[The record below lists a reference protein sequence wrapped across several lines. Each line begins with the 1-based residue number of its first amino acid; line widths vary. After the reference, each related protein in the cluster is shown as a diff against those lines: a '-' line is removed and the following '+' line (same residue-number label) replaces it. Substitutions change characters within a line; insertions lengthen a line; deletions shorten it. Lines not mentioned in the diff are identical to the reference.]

1 MRAAAFTTGNI
12 MQSRTRFT
20 ALGLACVML
29 AACAHKDKDAPL
41 AFVPADTPY
50 VAANLAV
57 LDDDTRNAL
66 LAQADL
72 QLPSQVAQMEAYAT
86 RLQASDPD
94 AARLVRA
101 FAAEYKGKTIEGFA
115 QSTGFDLKG
124 RFALYGEGMAPVLR
138 VELSDPAAFD
148 AFVGRLETAY
158 GKKLDTAMIGTQS
171 YRQQTFAASGAE
183 LVLAVVG
190 KQMVAAILPAD
201 APTPLL
207 RQTLGLDRPAKSL
220 QDDGRLDALVKD
232 KGYAKWLVGQV
243 DLTRALPL
251 VIAASDPLVAAVE
264 KAHASAESAQTGEP
278 LANLLKNSPD
288 CAPEASRMA
297 ARVPAMSFGY
307 TRLDATHQDGRF
319 DLALADD
326 IVKAFSGIKV
336 ELPGLGGGNTAPFD
350 LSLALP
356 VASLR
361 TFWSAQTDAVAAK
374 PFACP
379 LLADLNDSFAK
390 LGESLPKTAI
400 PPFGN
405 LLGLRIALDTLGTD
419 KASSLPDFTGRVVL
433 GTSDPAG
440 LLATGQMMVPALATL
455 KVAAGGAPVAL
466 PQDVTGMLNQP
477 GWLASGDK
485 ALAVGIGAGED
496 AKLAATLH
504 DPSGDPGQMA
514 RMHLAGSMY
523 LDWLKFMEAKADN
536 LAADAAEMGKS
547 DEPSI
552 NGDAA
557 STDEAAQAA
566 ADAARS
572 KAQFASMEA
581 QAQRV
586 DSIDAEMHVDSN
598 GIVVTSH
605 TVLKQ

>member
-1 MRAAAFTTGNI
+1 

-57 LDDDTRNAL
+57 LDDDTRKAL

-72 QLPSQVAQMEAYAT
+72 QLPAQVAQMEAYAA

-94 AARLVRA
+94 AANLVRA

-138 VELSDPAAFD
+138 VELADPKAFD

-158 GKKLDTAMIGTQS
+158 GKKLDTATIGTLN
-171 YRQQTFAASGAE
+171 YRLHVFAASGAE

-190 KQMVAAILPAD
+190 KQMVAAILPAG
-201 APTPLL
+201 AATPLL

-220 QDDGRLDALVKD
+220 QDDGRLDALAKD
-232 KGYAKWLVGQV
+232 KGYAKWLVGQF

-251 VIAASDPLVAAVE
+251 VISGSDPLVASVE
-264 KAHASAESAQTGEP
+264 KARAAAESAKTGEP
-278 LANLLKNSPD
+278 VANLLQSSPA
-288 CAPEASRMA
+288 CAPEASRIA
-297 ARVPAMSFGY
+297 ARVPSMSFGY

-326 IVKAFSGIKV
+326 IVKAFSGLKV
-336 ELPGLGGGNTAPFD
+336 ELPGLGSGSQTAPFD

-361 TFWSAQTDAVAAK
+361 TFWSAQADAVAAK
-374 PFACP
+374 PFTCP
-379 LLADLNDSFAK
+379 MLADLNDSFAK

-419 KASSLPDFTGRVVL
+419 KTSSLPDFTGRIVL
-433 GTSDPAG
+433 ATSDPAG

-455 KVAAGGAPVAL
+455 KPAANAAPVAL
-466 PQDVTGMLNQP
+466 PQDVTGMLEQP
-477 GWLASGDK
+477 GWLAMGDK
-485 ALAVGIGAGED
+485 ALAVGIGAGENG
-496 AKLAATLH
+496 KLAGTLH
-504 DPSGDPGQMA
+504 DPTGDPGQMA
-514 RMHLAGSMY
+514 RMHLTGAMY
-523 LDWLKFMEAKADN
+523 LDWLKFMEAKSEG
-536 LAADAAEMGKS
+536 LAAAAAEMGKN
-547 DEPSI
+547 DTPSLDGSTMPA
-552 NGDAA
+552 GDA
-557 STDEAAQAA
+557 AAQAA

-572 KAQFASMEA
+572 KAQFAAMEA

-586 DSIDAEMHVDSN
+586 DSIDAEMHVDGN
-598 GIVVTSH
+598 GIVVTSR
-605 TVLKQ
+605 TTLKQ